1 MLDSIFKTIIDMTL
15 SSSFLIVAV
24 LIARIILRKSP
35 KIFRKILWGLVA
47 LKLIVPVS
55 FESVLSLVPHKS
67 EYMPQSTV
75 VSSEISNAVTNP
87 AFDWKSVLPYAW
99 VVVAVL
105 LLAYALFSFLK
116 LKAKMSDAVKY
127 QDNIFQ
133 SERVESPFVFGVFKP
148 KIYIPYSIK
157 GEKLGFVLEHEKTHI
172 KYFDHIT
179 KLIGF
184 ALLCIHW
191 FNPLVWVSYVLFC
204 KDLELA
210 CDEAV
215 VRNMSEGRRKS
226 YALTL
231 CDIGVNKA
239 KISACPIAFG
249 EVSIKERVKATLSYK
264 KVGKIAVSLSLLL
277 CAIVAVCF
285 MTKPIAKAEE
295 KTEVPV
301 EETTVPV
308 TESVSEPVTEP
319 TTEPV
324 TEEAVT
330 ENNVESENDYKGE
343 YNKTEQIATDDAGD
357 LIDVAK
363 NSLENGNYN
372 FNEGGT
378 VQAFDGEVK
387 IETTKAPETEK
398 ADGNTLFEL
407 APPPIYN
414 NNNYYNNNNNYYNPF
429 GADKASAN
437 NSPNNM
443 DKYMGNYKDILQWD

>member
-1 MLDSIFKTIIDMTL
+1 MLDGIFKTILDMTL
-15 SSSFLIVAV
+15 SASFLIVAV
-24 LIARIILRKSP
+24 LIARFVLRKSP
-35 KIFRKILWGLVA
+35 KLFRKILWGLVA
-47 LKLIVPVS
+47 LKLVIPYS

-67 EYMPQSTV
+67 TYMPQ
-75 VSSEISNAVTNP
+75 NAVASQGASDVGAS
-87 AFDWKSVLPYAW
+87 AFNWESVLPYAW

-105 LLAYALFSFLK
+105 LLAYALVSFIK
-116 LKAKMSDAVKY
+116 LKVRMSDAVKF
-127 QDNIFQ
+127 QDNVFL
-133 SERVESPFVFGVFKP
+133 SEKVESPFVFGIFKP
-148 KIYIPYSIK
+148 RIYIPYNIK
-157 GEKLGFVLEHEKTHI
+157 GEKLRVILEHEKTHI
-172 KYFDHIT
+172 KNFDHVT
-179 KLIGF
+179 KILGF
-184 ALLCIHW
+184 IILCVHW
-191 FNPLVWVSYVLFC
+191 FNPLVWVSYMLFC

-215 VRNMSEGRRKS
+215 VKNMSDENRKH
-226 YALTL
+226 YARTL
-231 CDIGVNKA
+231 CEIGVNKA

-249 EVSIKERVKATLSYK
+249 EVSIKERVESTLSYK
-264 KVGKIAVSLSLLL
+264 KIGKIAVVLSLVL
-277 CAIVAVCF
+277 CAVVAVCF
-285 MTKPIAKAEE
+285 MTKPVAKAEG
-295 KTEVPV
+295 KSEVPV
-301 EETTVPV
+301 EETTLSV
-308 TESVSEPVTEP
+308 TEAVTEP

-330 ENNVESENDYKGE
+330 ENNVASTNDDKVE
-343 YNKTEQIATDDAGD
+343 YNKTEQIATDEAGD

-414 NNNYYNNNNNYYNPF
+414 NNYYNNNNNYNPF

>member
-1 MLDSIFKTIIDMTL
+1 MLDSIFKTILDMTL

-47 LKLIVPVS
+47 LKLIVPFS

-67 EYMPQSTV
+67 EYMPQNAV
-75 VSSEISNAVTNP
+75 VSQGASDAVAS
-87 AFDWKSVLPYAW
+87 AFNWESVLPYAW

-105 LLAYALFSFLK
+105 LLAYALVSFIK
-116 LKAKMSDAVKY
+116 LKVRMSDAVKF
-127 QDNIFQ
+127 QDNVFQ
-133 SERVESPFVFGVFKP
+133 SEKVESPFVFGIFKP
-148 KIYIPYSIK
+148 RIYIPYTIK
-157 GEKLGFVLEHEKTHI
+157 GEKLRVILEHEKTHI
-172 KYFDHIT
+172 KNFDHVT
-179 KLIGF
+179 KILGF
-184 ALLCIHW
+184 VILCVHW
-191 FNPLVWVSYVLFC
+191 FNPLVWASYVLFC

-210 CDEAV
+210 FDEAV
-215 VRNMSEGRRKS
+215 VKNMSDENRKH
-226 YALTL
+226 YARTL
-231 CDIGVNKA
+231 CEISVNKA

-249 EVSIKERVKATLSYK
+249 EVSIRERVKSTLSYK
-264 KVGKIAVSLSLLL
+264 KVGKIAVSLSLVL
-277 CAIVAVCF
+277 CAVVAVCF
-285 MTKPIAKAEE
+285 MTKPVAKAEG
-295 KTEVPV
+295 KSEVPV

-319 TTEPV
+319 ATEPV

-330 ENNVESENDYKGE
+330 ENNVASENDYKGE

-363 NSLENGNYN
+363 NSLENGSYN
-372 FNEGGT
+372 LNEGGT

-407 APPPIYN
+407 APPPTY
-414 NNNYYNNNNNYYNPF
+414 NNNYYNNNNNYNPF

>member
-1 MLDSIFKTIIDMTL
+1 MLEGIFKTILDMTL

-24 LIARIILRKSP
+24 LIARFVLRKSP
-35 KIFRKILWGLVA
+35 KLFRKILWGLVA
-47 LKLIVPVS
+47 LKLVIPYS
-55 FESVLSLVPHKS
+55 FESVLSLVPHES
-67 EYMPQSTV
+67 TYMPHNAVASQGA
-75 VSSEISNAVTNP
+75 SNIVTNP
-87 AFDWKSVLPYAW
+87 TFGWADALPYVW
-99 VVVAVL
+99 GVVAVL
-105 LLAYALFSFLK
+105 LFGYALFSFI
-116 LKAKMSDAVKY
+116 KMKVSIIDAVKY
-127 QDNIFQ
+127 RDNIFQ
-133 SERVESPFVFGVFKP
+133 SERVESPFVFGIFKP
-148 KIYIPYSIK
+148 KIYIPYTIK
-157 GEKLGFVLEHEKTHI
+157 GEELRVILEHEKTHI
-172 KYFDHIT
+172 KNFDHIT
-179 KLIGF
+179 KILGF
-184 ALLCIHW
+184 IILCVHW

-215 VRNMSEGRRKS
+215 VKNMTEETRKH
-226 YALTL
+226 YARTL
-231 CDIGVNKA
+231 CDIGANKA

-249 EVSIKERVKATLSYK
+249 EVSIKERVKSTLSYK
-264 KVGKIAVSLSLLL
+264 KVGKIAISLSLCL
-277 CAIVAVCF
+277 CAVVAVCF

-295 KTEVPV
+295 KTDVPV
-301 EETTVPV
+301 AEETTVPV
-308 TESVSEPVTEP
+308 TEPVTEP

-330 ENNVESENDYKGE
+330 ENNVESEKDYKVE
-343 YNKTEQIATDDAGD
+343 YNKTEQIATNDAGD

-398 ADGNTLFEL
+398 TDGNTLFEL
-407 APPPIYN
+407 APPPLY
-414 NNNYYNNNNNYYNPF
+414 NNNYYNNNNNNYNPF